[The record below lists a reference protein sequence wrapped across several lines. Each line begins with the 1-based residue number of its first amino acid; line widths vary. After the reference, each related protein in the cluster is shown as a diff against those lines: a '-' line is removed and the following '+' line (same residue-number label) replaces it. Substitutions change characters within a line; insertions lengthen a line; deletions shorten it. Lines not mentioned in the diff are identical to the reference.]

1 MKVLERIN
9 TALGVIDIEVPIA
22 IQGVEGLLLKRE

>member
-9 TALGVIDIEVPIA
+9 TALGVIDIEVPVVN
-22 IQGVEGLLLKRE
+22 QGVEGLLLKRK